1 MKDKIRKNV
10 SEVVTL
16 TADGIEKATAK
27 IADLNK
33 QGTEVVRD
41 VINKS
46 ADMGA
51 AVAKPI
57 QDAILSTAQTLKVPE
72 QMVQTPI
79 ELANKAREVAREG
92 AMKTLDTVNTA
103 IDLGARQVESVIQM
117 AKAATKPCCE
127 SKEEQK

>member
-10 SEVVTL
+10 NEVVTL

-33 QGTEVVRD
+33 QGTEVVRGM
-41 VINKS
+41 INKS

-57 QDAILSTAQTLKVPE
+57 QDVIVSTAHTLNLPE
-72 QMVQTPI
+72 QMINTPI
-79 ELANKAREVAREG
+79 DLANKAREVAREG

-103 IDLGARQVESVIQM
+103 IDLGARQVESVTQM
-117 AKAATKPCCE
+117 AKAAAKPCCNH
-127 SKEEQK
+127 EEQK